1 MLMLVTCL
9 GAVDSVTRIT
19 SCTSLSN
26 DQCLQNLTSC
36 PQPPCKFS
44 CDRSQFSC
52 IQVCRPIP
60 SSNLTKGN
68 LCDALDCQASQN
80 CHQICLQLDCNS
92 TSCSSKECRQICQ
105 FADCGSM
112 WCQQGVNK
120 CNQLAHTPTNGQV
133 MKCDAKSCNQH
144 CRQRSSKNY
153 SCGMTC
159 SETVETCEQ
168 SGLVGNF
175 QQKCSAGVKN
185 CTQKTNLYAI
195 GNMECEADRCAQAC
209 THSTCNMSCSSRALE
224 CTQTGGAGVFG
235 FDVVNMYCAADV
247 CKQHCDTSK
256 CNMTC
261 SSTVKECSQTC
272 KRGKCLVR
280 CDAQVCYR
288 VKGMSTS
295 TPTWFYPT
303 DSVSHISG
311 ALLTL
316 WLVLMLLVIGY
327 W

>member
-1 MLMLVTCL
+1 M
-9 GAVDSVTRIT
+9 
-19 SCTSLSN
+19 
-26 DQCLQNLTSC
+26 
-36 PQPPCKFS
+36 
-44 CDRSQFSC
+44 RS
-52 IQVCRPIP
+52 
-60 SSNLTKGN
+60 
-68 LCDALDCQASQN
+68 
-80 CHQICLQLDCNS
+80 
-92 TSCSSKECRQICQ
+92 
-105 FADCGSM
+105 
-112 WCQQGVNK
+112 
-120 CNQLAHTPTNGQV
+120 
-133 MKCDAKSCNQH
+133 
-144 CRQRSSKNY
+144 
-153 SCGMTC
+153 
-159 SETVETCEQ
+159 
-168 SGLVGNF
+168 
-175 QQKCSAGVKN
+175 
-185 CTQKTNLYAI
+185 
-195 GNMECEADRCAQAC
+195 AC
-209 THSTCNMSCSSRALE
+209 TPSTCNMSCSLRAFE

-280 CDAQVCYR
+280 CDAQVCYG

-311 ALLTL
+311 ALLAL